1 MNNLNKTYI
10 KGMYGGLI
18 LLLWACSAPLLWA
31 QQEPYFSLYRY
42 QFNRQ
47 NPAAVGLVH
56 GLQAQLHLRS
66 QWLGIDGAPESQG
79 LSINAPNNNSRLHL
93 GFSLFNEK
101 TFVEQHTQLLVDF
114 AYALPLGNNNTLF
127 LGLKAGATSLNVQAA
142 GLATFDP
149 TQDPLLINRSG
160 FVPNL
165 GVGLFYRSQNFYFSA
180 AVPRLLNTERF
191 SVEEG
196 QVALATD
203 RPHFY
208 LSTARRFQLNSSWS
222 FTPHFLLAAVE
233 GAPTTVQFD
242 FLFALKNSLELG
254 PLYQKN
260 QGWGGSFSL
269 QLLEKYR
276 LSYAY
281 TAGGRFPAV
290 PQGSHELGLRFQ
302 LGGTTAPKSN
312 PLFASPLTEKEPTET
327 AND

>member
-1 MNNLNKTYI
+1 MKNKYT
-10 KGMYGGLI
+10 KGIYGVLL
-18 LLLWACSAPLLWA
+18 LLLWGWTTPLLWA

-42 QFNRQ
+42 EFNRQ
-47 NPAAVGLVH
+47 NPAAVGLVE

-66 QWLGIDGAPESQG
+66 QWLGVDGAPESQG
-79 LSINAPNNNSRLHL
+79 LSIAAPNNSSRLHL
-93 GFSLFNEK
+93 GFSLFNDK

-114 AYALPLGNNNTLF
+114 SYALPMGQNRSLF
-127 LGLKAGATSLNVQAA
+127 LGLKAGATALNLQA
-142 GLATFDP
+142 GDLTTFD
-149 TQDPLLINRSG
+149 TASQDPLLINRSG

-165 GVGLFYRSQNFYFSA
+165 GVGLFYRSANFYFSA

-191 SVEEG
+191 SVEQG

-208 LSTARRFQLNSSWS
+208 LSTARRFQLNPSWT

-233 GAPTTVQFD
+233 GAPTTAQFD
-242 FLFALKNSLELG
+242 FLFALNNSLELG

-269 QLLEKYR
+269 QVLEKYR

-290 PQGSHELGLRFQ
+290 TQGSHELGLRFQ
-302 LGGTTAPKSN
+302 LGGTAAPKSN
-312 PLFASPLTEKEPTET
+312 PLFASPSTEKEPTEV